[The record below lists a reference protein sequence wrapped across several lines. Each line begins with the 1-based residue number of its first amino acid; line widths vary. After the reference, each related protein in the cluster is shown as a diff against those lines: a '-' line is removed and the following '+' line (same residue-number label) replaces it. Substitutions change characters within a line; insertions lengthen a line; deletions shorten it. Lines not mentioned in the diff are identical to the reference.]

1 MELIKPLEIAVTDR
15 DGVAHTYTISRLP
28 ALDARRVIAM
38 YPVSNMPKVGDYQSS
53 EEAML
58 LLLKY
63 VEHDGVR
70 LVTRALVDNHVADGV
85 ALINLEYQMLEYNT
99 GFFGSGGQ
107 RGLLS
112 TLIANLSDKAMP
124 ILTRLLEQ
132 YLAQDKPR
140 SKK

>member
-1 MELIKPLEIAVTDR
+1 MELIKPMEIEIGDR
-15 DGVAHTYTISRLP
+15 DGAMRTYTISRLP

-70 LVTRALVDNHVADGV
+70 LTTRALVDNHVSDGV

-112 TLIANLSDKAMP
+112 TLIANLSEKAMP

-132 YLAQDKPR
+132 YSAQDKQR
-140 SKK
+140 SRK

>member
-1 MELIKPLEIAVTDR
+1 
-15 DGVAHTYTISRLP
+15 
-28 ALDARRVIAM
+28 M

-70 LVTRALVDNHVADGV
+70 LVTRALVDNHVPDGV